1 VSIDLC
7 IQERIVLSEGK
18 GISKGFFVAGIII
31 SILAS
36 TLAASA
42 FSLQYARGPK
52 GDTGPEG
59 PGGLQ
64 GLQGIQGLPGIQGPK
79 GDTGP
84 QGPAGVF
91 SIENMSGWL
100 PELKPETIVVA
111 DNITLT
117 FPEATT
123 DTFFASAN
131 VTGYRYVNV
140 FISYYTDGIRVLRI
154 WPSLL
159 GIRVGYTATVS
170 MSSYLGWFFT
180 RLVAYEAGAPFI
192 DFSVYSLGVGTLHIT
207 IALYCYN

>member
-1 VSIDLC
+1 MSVDLC
-7 IQERIVLSEGK
+7 IQERITLSGGK
-18 GISKGFFVAGIII
+18 GISKGLFVAGIIL

-52 GDTGPEG
+52 GDSGPEG
-59 PGGLQ
+59 PRGLQ
-64 GLQGIQGLPGIQGPK
+64 GQQGIRGMQGI
-79 GDTGP
+79 

-91 SIENMSGWL
+91 SIENLSGWL
-100 PELKPETIVVA
+100 PEPKPETIVVA

-123 DTFFASAN
+123 DTFFASTN
-131 VTGYRYVNV
+131 VTGYRYVSI

-159 GIRVGYTATVS
+159 GIRVGYTATIS
-170 MSSYLGWFFT
+170 MNSYPGWFST
-180 RLVAYEAGAPFI
+180 RLVAYEASAPFI
-192 DFSVYSLGVGTLHIT
+192 DFSVYSLGIGTLYIT